1 MIEVQHLQKSFGAIR
16 AVEDVSLIAK
26 DGEITGLL
34 GPNGAGKTTTLR
46 MLYGLLHPD
55 AGKIQ
60 IDGGLGVL
68 PDSRG
73 LYDRLTARENV
84 RYFGRLQGLDGDDL
98 ERRIDRLIEILD
110 LRGQADR
117 RTYGFSHGE
126 RVKVAIAR
134 AIVHDPQ
141 NVVLDE
147 PTSGLDVASTRAMRR
162 FLTSLAEQGRCVLF
176 SSHIMQ
182 EVAAL
187 TDRIVI
193 IAHGR
198 VVAAGSHEELLSST
212 GQSTLEDAFLSAIGS
227 AEGLYE

>member
-1 MIEVQHLQKSFGAIR
+1 
-16 AVEDVSLIAK
+16 
-26 DGEITGLL
+26 
-34 GPNGAGKTTTLR
+34 
-46 MLYGLLHPD
+46 MLYGLLRPD
-55 AGKIQ
+55 RGTIR

-98 ERRIDRLIEILD
+98 EQRIDRLIELLD
-110 LRGQADR
+110 LKALADR
-117 RTYGFSHGE
+117 RTHGFSHGE

-147 PTSGLDVASTRAMRR
+147 PTSALDVASTRAMRR
-162 FLTSLAEQGRCVLF
+162 FLTDLASSGRCVLF

-193 IAHGR
+193 VARGR
-198 VVAAGSHEELLSST
+198 VVASGSHEELLAAT
-212 GQSTLEDAFLSAIGS
+212 NQSTLEDAFLAAIGT
-227 AEGLYE
+227 AEGLYP